1 MMKLGGERKN
11 GCCGV
16 EKENGEKDFR
26 RGGIGRV
33 GEGHKSKWY
42 WVGEGMESA
51 GYEWKESGIWG
62 KASGVWK
69 ESAGDGGME
78 SAGYGEGV
86 CRAREEGEMAGSN
99 ESGIREEKSGSERRE
114 NEL

>member
-26 RGGIGRV
+26 RGGIGRA
-33 GEGHKSKWY
+33 GEEHKSKWY

-51 GYEWKESGIWG
+51 GYEWKESAW
-62 KASGVWK
+62 
-69 ESAGDGGME
+69 
-78 SAGYGEGV
+78 YGEGV
-86 CRAREEGEMAGSN
+86 CGAREEGEMAGSN
-99 ESGIREEKSGSERRE
+99 ESGIREEKSGIERRE
-114 NEL
+114 IGY